1 MPGLPGRR
9 GHRGPMRVLPLNV
22 VLVPKG
28 TEAEREGK
36 SGGREEGE
44 RIKLR
49 ENVSGG
55 EVIR

>member
-1 MPGLPGRR
+1 MLF
-9 GHRGPMRVLPLNV
+9 LF
-22 VLVPKG
+22 PKG
-28 TEAEREGK
+28 TEAQREEK

-49 ENVSGG
+49 ENVSRG